1 MHKLA
6 EKWKRVWCVHRRC
19 CWRRRRAWAFEWR
32 WGRSWGKLLRREV
45 CGAPWQRDW
54 SRPTAFCQVAY
65 SPDPP
70 FLFPSEI
77 GWGRR
82 RRRPSQLGL
91 NDVTEPLTGS
101 MRLGVSRA
109 ARSDPGRRWKINE
122 SWWEGALR
130 CKNESAY
137 EKSYDFVLWVLW
149 TVVKS

>member
-101 MRLGVSRA
+101 RRLGVWLAQIPGVDGRLMRA
-109 ARSDPGRRWKINE
+109 D
-122 SWWEGALR
+122 
-130 CKNESAY
+130 
-137 EKSYDFVLWVLW
+137 EKERFVAKMNLHMRKA
-149 TVVKS
+149 TTSFCGY